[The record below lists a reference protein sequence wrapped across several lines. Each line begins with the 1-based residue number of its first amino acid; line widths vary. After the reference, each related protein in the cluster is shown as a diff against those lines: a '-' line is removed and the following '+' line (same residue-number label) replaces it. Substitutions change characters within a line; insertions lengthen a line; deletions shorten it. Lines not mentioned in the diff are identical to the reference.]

1 MEQNAFDLIWVF
13 FFFVGCLSLPVV
25 LGLIAVLI
33 DRG

>member
-1 MEQNAFDLIWVF
+1 MEPNAFELIWVF

-33 DRG
+33 DRE